1 MTNLNKTP
9 LNYKEF
15 SDEQLLA
22 EGKKLKKEKI
32 IRAVLIGFFVGVTI
46 FGLFNKGIRLFTF
59 VPLIFIFIIA
69 KKSKTIRA
77 LEEELKSRN
86 LTV

>member
-1 MTNLNKTP
+1 M
-9 LNYKEF
+9 NYKEL
-15 SDEQLLA
+15 SDEQLLS

-32 IRAVLIGFFVGVTI
+32 LRAALIGFFVGVII
-46 FGLFNKGIRLFTF
+46 FGLFNKGIRFFTF

-69 KKSKTIRA
+69 RKPKTIHA